1 MARAQLDMVRELV
14 SEGKTDEQVVSYF
27 VDRYGEWVLLEPKRE
42 GFNWFVWLGPVALLV
57 GGLFVILRQIKQ
69 EPAPAPASTEKTAT
83 TEAEDPYLQA
93 VRRELDQ

>member
-1 MARAQLDMVRELV
+1 
-14 SEGKTDEQVVSYF
+14 
-27 VDRYGEWVLLEPKRE
+27 VLLEPTRE
-42 GFNWFVWLGPVALLV
+42 GFNWFVWLGPLALVL

-69 EPAPAPASTEKTAT
+69 GPAPSTPPAPASTEKTAT